1 MAVGHILLSFLIVN
15 HYKLDCIIILCCVI
29 MQKEKS
35 LISGCHT
42 VRTHFEIALTLSS
55 FYCFFNL
62 LMDCVLV
69 WISEIL
75 IRLILVSK
83 NVFCLRQISHPLG
96 MLYKSK
102 QNIYVLKCHKRLVVI
117 NG

>member
-1 MAVGHILLSFLIVN
+1 MAVGHILWSILIVIP
-15 HYKLDCIIILCCVI
+15 YKLDCIIILCCVI
-29 MQKEKS
+29 MQKENS

-42 VRTHFEIALTLSS
+42 VGTHFEITLTLSS

-75 IRLILVSK
+75 IHLILVSK
-83 NVFCLRQISHPLG
+83 NVLCLRQISHQFR

-102 QNIYVLKCHKRLVVI
+102 QNIYVLKCRKRLVVI
-117 NG
+117 NS